1 MARIIFSIIN
11 LVAFAVLVVL
21 NAGNSVAFNL
31 FGWELESTPLI
42 AIVIVSFT
50 AGVLYSF
57 LFYVMSYFAKGRRA
71 KLVRARDQLKL
82 KNHELSDLEH
92 SMAGDKPKR
101 GWFGKAARN
110 EPVVVQP
117 VAADSPTDRIESPD
131 SGHYG
136 KKK

>member
-21 NAGNSVAFNL
+21 NAGNVVAFNL
-31 FGWELESTPLI
+31 FGWQLEAAPLI

-71 KLVRARDQLKL
+71 KLVRTRDQLKQ
-82 KNHELSDLEH
+82 KEHELAGRDDAK
-92 SMAGDKPKR
+92 AGDKPKR
-101 GWFGKAARN
+101 RWLRKSV
-110 EPVVVQP
+110 P
-117 VAADSPTDRIESPD
+117 DKTDTAQSGLTES
-131 SGHYG
+131 
-136 KKK
+136 